1 MAPEPP
7 RPEVDRSSVLHA
19 WDEAILRCFAEIKR
33 APSSERAPS
42 TLRMSRDCL
51 RCLDD
56 TLATLRG
63 PRWSRVGG
71 DEDLWA
77 LRSAAIEV
85 ATRSYVSGVGARQTG
100 VEPRPRRKPLWDG
113 PLQIPPNPERGQ
125 LERVVCALPRDLLA
139 ELDALTGS
147 PSGRERSTAAEHL
160 MAARSVAIESA
171 VTAWLILRGYP
182 AVAPSEGARDWR
194 DTLRRLLRRR

>member
-1 MAPEPP
+1 MASEPP
-7 RPEVDRSSVLHA
+7 LPEADRSSVLHA

-33 APSSERAPS
+33 APSSERVPS
-42 TLRMSRDCL
+42 TLRMSGDCL
-51 RCLDD
+51 RCLDE

-63 PRWSRVGG
+63 PRWSRVGE

-85 ATRSYVSGVGARQTG
+85 ATRSYVSGVRARQSG
-100 VEPRPRRKPLWDG
+100 AGARPRRRPLWDG
-113 PLQIPPNPERGQ
+113 PPRIPPNPDRGE
-125 LERVVCALPRDLLA
+125 LERVVCALPQDLLA

-147 PSGRERSTAAEHL
+147 PPGRERSAAGEHL

-171 VTAWLILRGYP
+171 VTAWLILRGYS
-182 AVAPSEGARDWR
+182 AVAPYEGARDWR
-194 DTLRRLLRRR
+194 GALRRMLRRR

>member
-1 MAPEPP
+1 MTTEPP
-7 RPEVDRSSVLHA
+7 RPEADRSSVLHA
-19 WDEAILRCFAEIKR
+19 WDEAILDCFAEIKR
-33 APSSERAPS
+33 SPSLERAPC

-51 RCLDD
+51 RCLDE

-63 PRWSRVGG
+63 GRWSRVGD

-85 ATRSYVSGVGARQTG
+85 ATRSYVSGVGARQAG
-100 VEPRPRRKPLWDG
+100 VGARSRRRPLWDG
-113 PLQIPPNPERGQ
+113 PPQIPPNPERGE
-125 LERVVCALPRDLLA
+125 LERVVCALPQDLLA

-147 PSGRERSTAAEHL
+147 PSGRARSTAGEHL

-171 VTAWLILRGYP
+171 VTAWLILRGYS
-182 AVAPSEGARDWR
+182 AVAPHEGARDWR
-194 DTLRRLLRRR
+194 DALRRLLRRR